1 MYSIC
6 YTRDYSH
13 PWNKVCQ
20 IVSHTNKHWLIL
32 KLLSKIKIQT
42 LTGAT
47 EIKNL
52 ASGSVW
58 SSQDLTKES
67 SHHFLASKIRFLFK
81 KKQTPFFKFYFIKP
95 FCYEALKHPWIFLR
109 KGLTSTDHLSG
120 TVECLKKFNAR
131 RKFKAAGLTTML
143 ASSKGQLISEG
154 NFLSSNL
161 PKSELFY
168 KDFCPSL

>member
-1 MYSIC
+1 MPKWIFQKISG
-6 YTRDYSH
+6 D
-13 PWNKVCQ
+13 Q
-20 IVSHTNKHWLIL
+20 QGDWLIL

-58 SSQDLTKES
+58 SGQDLTKES
-67 SHHFLASKIRFLFK
+67 SHHLLASKIRFLFK
-81 KKQTPFFKFYFIKP
+81 KKQNPFFKFYFIKP

-143 ASSKGQLISEG
+143 ASSKGQ
-154 NFLSSNL
+154 NL
-161 PKSELFY
+161 HWKLGQQTPSVGTF
-168 KDFCPSL
+168 KD